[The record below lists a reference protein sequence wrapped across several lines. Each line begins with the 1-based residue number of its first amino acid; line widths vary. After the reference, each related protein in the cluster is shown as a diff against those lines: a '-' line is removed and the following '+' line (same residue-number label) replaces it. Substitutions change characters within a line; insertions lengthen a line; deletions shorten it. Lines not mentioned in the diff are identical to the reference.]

1 MLHELRKICRPIVW
15 GLILAIL
22 VGSASTISSI
32 SLMGLSAWLIA
43 SAALQTPLYMLSLAI
58 VGVRFCGISRAVLR
72 YLERYVAHNVG
83 FSLFT
88 KFRVIV
94 LAKVIEALPFK
105 RQTANGDA
113 FEIIVNAVDS
123 LRDSCLRF
131 FLPPIITSISAI
143 LIAIWIGIYDY
154 TMMAIVLLSWICLAI
169 ALPYKM
175 WLDYRKIPVLKFS
188 LAKDVLEFYEGNK
201 ELLVFAYAKSRL
213 AKVERSITEYQ
224 AYRTDLFKLK
234 LKANLYGEILLGL
247 FFVCSLWWLMQLV
260 QNEHFS
266 AIIAITILLV
276 FQAVLEALAMLP
288 ALVEHF
294 DEAYKRWHDLVP
306 FMNSKNQNI
315 IEHRQASSGTEKTAE
330 LAIENLSYGYEH
342 RLLHDLNIT
351 LNKGEK
357 TLIIGPSGCGKSTL
371 FFVLTRLL
379 KQQQG
384 HIFLQGKD
392 YEALSIDDVRKKYAV
407 SFQEHHIFNMSIRD
421 NFKMIY
427 EDISD
432 AEILK
437 ALAKVYM
444 LDFVEKV
451 GLDYILHSDGQ
462 NLSGGQKHRIQIAI
476 CLAKQKDIILL
487 DEPTSGLDIKTA
499 NNLCKE
505 IMQSYKNTTMLV
517 ASHDISLI
525 NYFDNIIICD
535 EEKII
540 EQGQIKT
547 LLQEQNSYLRD
558 LVKFKNLI

>member
-1 MLHELRKICRPIVW
+1 MLQELKQICRPVVW
-15 GLILAIL
+15 GLVLAIF

-32 SLMGLSAWLIA
+32 SLMGLSAWLIS

-94 LAKVIEALPFK
+94 LAKVIAALPFK

-143 LIAIWIGIYDY
+143 CIAIWVGFYDS
-154 TMMAIVLLSWICLAI
+154 MIMAIVLLSWICLAVV
-169 ALPYKM
+169 LPYII
-175 WLDYRKIPVLKFS
+175 WLEYRKLPAFKFA
-188 LAKDVLEFYEGNK
+188 LAKDILEFYDGNK
-201 ELLVFAYAKSRL
+201 ELIVFNYVQTRL
-213 AKVERSITEYQ
+213 KEVRCSIDEYQ
-224 AYRTDLFKLK
+224 SYRTVLFKIK
-234 LKANLYGEILLGL
+234 LKANLYGEFLLGL
-247 FFVCSLWWLMQLV
+247 FFVCSLGLLVEIVNKGQLNAV
-260 QNEHFS
+260 
-266 AIIAITILLV
+266 IAITILLV
-276 FQAVLEALAMLP
+276 FQAVLESLAMLP

-294 DEAYKRWHDLVP
+294 DEAYKRWQDLVP
-306 FMNSKNQNI
+306 FMTDK
-315 IEHRQASSGTEKTAE
+315 SGCELQVEAIKSRDKTHE
-330 LAIENLSYGYEH
+330 LFIDNLAYGYEKI
-342 RLLHDLNIT
+342 LLSNLNIR
-351 LNKGEK
+351 LAKGEK

-371 FFVLTRLL
+371 FYVLTALL
-379 KQQQG
+379 KQKQG
-384 HIFLQGKD
+384 DIFLQGIN
-392 YEALSIDDVRKKYAV
+392 YANLSIEDIRAKYAV
-407 SFQEHHIFNMSIRD
+407 SFQEHHIFNLSIRD

-437 ALAKVYM
+437 ALEQVYM
-444 LDFVEKV
+444 LEFVNKV
-451 GLDYILHSDGQ
+451 GLDYILQSDGN

-499 NNLCKE
+499 NNLCRE
-505 IMQSYKNTTMLV
+505 IMQSYKDTTMLV
-517 ASHDISLI
+517 TSHDISLI

-535 EEKII
+535 DEKII
-540 EQGQIKT
+540 EQGKIKM
-547 LLQEQNSYLRD
+547 LLADRNSYLAK
-558 LVKFKNLI
+558 LTAFKNLI

>member
-1 MLHELRKICRPIVW
+1 MLQELKQICRPVVW
-15 GLILAIL
+15 GLVLAIF

-32 SLMGLSAWLIA
+32 SLMGLSAWLIS
-43 SAALQTPLYMLSLAI
+43 SAALQIPLYLLSLAI

-105 RQTANGDA
+105 RQTTNGDA

-131 FLPPIITSISAI
+131 FLPPIITSVSAI
-143 LIAIWIGIYDY
+143 CIAIWIGIYDN
-154 TMMAIVLLSWICLAI
+154 TMMVIVLLSWICLAI
-169 ALPYKM
+169 VLPYII
-175 WLDYRKIPVLKFS
+175 WLNYRKVPEFKFA
-188 LAKDVLEFYEGNK
+188 LAKDILEFYNGNK
-201 ELLVFAYAKSRL
+201 EMLIFDYANERL
-213 AKVERSITEYQ
+213 DKVKESIVEYQ
-224 AYRTDLFKLK
+224 AYRTKLFKIK

-247 FFVCSLWWLMQLV
+247 FLVCSLGLLIELV
-260 QNEHFS
+260 NTEQIN
-266 AIIAITILLV
+266 AVIAITILLV

-294 DEAYKRWHDLVP
+294 DEAYKRWQDLIP
-306 FMNSKNQNI
+306 FISGKSCDDIQAKQAKNRDN
-315 IEHRQASSGTEKTAE
+315 TYE
-330 LAIENLSYGYEH
+330 LAIDNVAYGYEKI
-342 RLLHDLNIT
+342 LLHDLNIT
-351 LNKGEK
+351 LTKGEK

-371 FFVLTRLL
+371 FYVLTGLL
-379 KQQQG
+379 KQKQG
-384 HIFLQGKD
+384 NIFLQGTN
-392 YEALSIDDVRKKYAV
+392 YANLSIEDIRAKYAV
-407 SFQEHHIFNMSIRD
+407 SFQEHHIFNLSIRD
-421 NFKMIY
+421 NFKMIH

-432 AEILK
+432 AEILN
-437 ALAKVYM
+437 ALTKVYM
-444 LDFVEKV
+444 NKFVEKV
-451 GLDYILHSDGQ
+451 GLDYILQSDGK

-517 ASHDISLI
+517 TSHDISLI

-540 EQGQIKT
+540 EQGNIKA
-547 LLQEQNSYLRD
+547 LLVDRNSYLAQ
-558 LVKFKNLI
+558 LTVFKNLI